1 MSEQVVVVGSGYAG
15 AGAVQS
21 LESSVGGEADITWVS
36 NVDHHLILH
45 ETHRCIK
52 DPSIETKVK
61 ISIEDIKAPSTEFV
75 QATVEHIDT
84 DDRRVEFADG
94 DGIEYDYLLVGLGT
108 RTAFFGIEG
117 LKEYAHTMKSLDD
130 ALGIHDDV
138 AAAANEATQTDPAQ
152 IVVGGAGLSGIQVAG
167 EIAEYRDEHSAPI
180 DIHLVEGLD
189 EIFPGN
195 DAGVQSALRSLLEE
209 RDVKITTGEFI
220 GEVDDDSVYI
230 GEDADLSYDVL
241 IWTGG
246 ITGQDAVR
254 DADVDKDDRNYRLKS
269 GRTFQTSDERVF
281 AIGDA
286 ALIDQPGG
294 EPAPPTAQ
302 AAWQAAE
309 VVGKNVARQ
318 MRGKPLKQWKYDNKG
333 TVISV
338 GEDAVAH
345 DVSVV
350 PFVDTFGGF
359 PARTLKKAI
368 AARWISD
375 IAGYKRAL
383 RAWPDM

>member
-36 NVDHHLILH
+36 NVDHHLVLH

-52 DPSIETKVK
+52 DPSIEEKVK
-61 ISIEDIKAPSTEFV
+61 IPIDDIKSPSTEFV
-75 QATVEHIDT
+75 QETVEHVDT
-84 DDRRVEFADG
+84 DDRRVDFANG
-94 DGIEYDYLLVGLGT
+94 GGIEYDYLLVGLGT
-108 RTAFFGIEG
+108 RTAFFGIDG
-117 LKEYAHTMKSLDD
+117 LKEHAHTMKSLDD
-130 ALGIHDDV
+130 ALGIHEEV
-138 AAAANEATQTDPAQ
+138 ATAANEATQTDPAQ

-180 DIHLVEGLD
+180 DIYLVEGLD

-209 RDVKITTGEFI
+209 RNVNIMCGEFI
-220 GEVDDDSVYI
+220 GEVDDDTVYV
-230 GEDADLSYDVL
+230 GEDAELSYDVL
-241 IWTGG
+241 VWTGG

-269 GRTFQTSDERVF
+269 GRTFQTSNDRVF

-286 ALIDQPGG
+286 ALIDQPGE

-309 VVGKNVARQ
+309 VVGENIARE
-318 MRGKPLKQWKYDNKG
+318 MRGKPLKKWKYDNKG

-359 PARTLKKAI
+359 AAQTLKKAI

-375 IAGYKRAL
+375 ITGYRRAL
-383 RAWPDM
+383 DAWPDM

>member
-375 IAGYKRAL
+375 ITGYRRAL

>member
-21 LESSVGGEADITWVS
+21 LESSLGGEVDITWVS

-52 DPSIETKVK
+52 DPSVEEKVK
-61 ISIEDIKAPSTEFV
+61 IPIDDIKSPSTEFV

-84 DDRRVEFADG
+84 DDRRVEFAHG
-94 DGIEYDYLLVGLGT
+94 DDLAYDYLLVGLGT

-138 AAAANEATQTDPAQ
+138 ATAANEATQTDPAQ

-167 EIAEYRDEHSAPI
+167 EIAEYRDEHAAPI

-195 DAGVQSALRSLLEE
+195 DAGVQSALRSLLEK
-209 RDVKITTGEFI
+209 RDVDIMTGEFI
-220 GEVDDDSVYI
+220 GEVDEDAVHI
-230 GEDADLSYDVL
+230 GEDAELPYDVL

-286 ALIDQPGG
+286 ALIDQPGE

-309 VVGKNVARQ
+309 VVGENIARQ
-318 MRGKPLKQWKYDNKG
+318 MRGKPLTEWKYDNKG
-333 TVISV
+333 T
-338 GEDAVAH
+338 
-345 DVSVV
+345 
-350 PFVDTFGGF
+350 
-359 PARTLKKAI
+359 
-368 AARWISD
+368 
-375 IAGYKRAL
+375 
-383 RAWPDM
+383 

>member
-75 QATVEHIDT
+75 QATVEQIDT

>member
-21 LESSVGGEADITWVS
+21 LESSLGGEADITWVS

-52 DPSIETKVK
+52 DPSIEEKVT
-61 ISIEDIKAPSTEFV
+61 ISIEDIKSPSTEFV
-75 QATVEHIDT
+75 QATVEGIDT
-84 DDRRVEFADG
+84 DDRRVEFANG

-117 LKEYAHTMKSLDD
+117 LKKHAHTMKSLDD

-138 AAAANEATQTDPAQ
+138 ATATNEATQTDPAQ

-209 RDVKITTGEFI
+209 RNVNIMTGEFI
-220 GEVDDDSVYI
+220 GEVDDDTVYI
-230 GEDADLSYDVL
+230 GEDIELSYDVL
-241 IWTGG
+241 VWTGG

-254 DADVDKDDRNYRLKS
+254 DANVDKDDRNYRLKS

-286 ALIDQPGG
+286 ALIDQPGE

-309 VVGKNVARQ
+309 VVGKNIARQ
-318 MRGKPLKQWKYDNKG
+318 MRGKPLKKWKYDNKG

-375 IAGYKRAL
+375 ITGYKRAFK
-383 RAWPDM
+383 AWPDM